1 MKKKT
6 MLLLSALL
14 TSSLVAG
21 CGTGGGGNT
30 ASSPSTA
37 PSSAPSAPSSEGGA
51 GGGSSNVI
59 KIATQSPLSGAQSL
73 EGDGIKLG
81 AQMAVQ
87 ERAEAFKK
95 LGFEIQLFPQDD
107 QADPKIGVS
116 NAEMLISDPDVY
128 AVVGHYNT
136 GVAIPSSVKYEE
148 GKLAMISPANT
159 GVELTEA
166 NRKSVNRLVA
176 RNDQIAPA
184 AAKYAK
190 DKLGAATVYLAH
202 DKTAYGQGLTDEVR
216 KAFKDLGVT
225 EVGYE
230 GVTAGEK
237 DYSAIVNQLVAKK
250 PDLVFYGGMYAEMGI
265 IAKQAREKGF
275 TGKFMGG
282 EGLESADMYK
292 IAGPAAEGIVYA
304 TVVSDIRSQ
313 EQGKQ
318 WVEKFKAAFNKEPGA
333 FSPFAYDATLVALN
347 GIEKAIQE
355 NGGKKPTREQV
366 MNAIRATN
374 EFSGLFTKV
383 TFDEKGDNKHSQ
395 VYIYQYGK
403 EKAEFLG
410 EAGN

>member
-1 MKKKT
+1 MNKKNKLFFLST
-6 MLLLSALL
+6 LLVGALV
-14 TSSLVAG
+14 TG
-21 CGTGGGGNT
+21 CGAGN
-30 ASSPSTA
+30 SSST
-37 PSSAPSAPSSEGGA
+37 
-51 GGGSSNVI
+51 GGGSSTPAPSANSGSESAATTVI
-59 KIATQSPLSGAQSL
+59 KIATQSPLSGPQSL
-73 EGDGIKLG
+73 EGEGIKLG
-81 AQMAVQ
+81 AQMAVAD
-87 ERAEAFKK
+87 RAEDFKK

-116 NAEMLISDPDVY
+116 NAEMLISDQDVM
-128 AVVGHYNT
+128 AVIGHYNT

-148 GKLAMISPANT
+148 GQLAMISPANT

-166 NRKSVNRLVA
+166 GKKTVNRLVA

-190 DKLGAATVYLAH
+190 EKMGVTSVYLAH

-216 KAFKDLGVT
+216 KAFQDLGVT
-225 EVGYE
+225 ELGYE
-230 GVTAGEK
+230 GITAGEK

-250 PDLVFYGGMYAEMGI
+250 PDLVFFGGMYAEMGI
-265 IAKQAREKGF
+265 IAKQARDKGF
-275 TGKFMGG
+275 AGKFMGG
-282 EGLESADMYK
+282 EGLESADIYK

-313 EQGKQ
+313 EQGQK
-318 WVEKFKAAFNKEPGA
+318 WIEKFKESFKKDPGA

-347 GIEKAIQE
+347 GLEKAIQE

-403 EKAEFLG
+403 DKAEFMG
-410 EAGN
+410 DAGN

>member
-1 MKKKT
+1 MKKKNK
-6 MLLLSALL
+6 LLFLSTLLVGALVTGCGSSGGANTGQ
-14 TSSLVAG
+14 TSS
-21 CGTGGGGNT
+21 GNT
-30 ASSPSTA
+30 NTPAPST
-37 PSSAPSAPSSEGGA
+37 E
-51 GGGSSNVI
+51 SNPNPGLTVL

-73 EGDGIKLG
+73 EGEGIKLG
-81 AQMAVQ
+81 AQMAVAD
-87 ERAEAFKK
+87 RAEEFKK

-107 QADPKIGVS
+107 QADPKIGVT
-116 NAEMLISDPDVY
+116 NAEMLIADQDVF
-128 AVVGHYNT
+128 AVIGHYNT
-136 GVAIPSSVKYEE
+136 GVAIPSSVKYED

-166 NRKSVNRLVA
+166 GKKSVNRLVA

-190 DKLGAATVYLAH
+190 DKLGATNVFLTH

-216 KAFKDLGVT
+216 KAFKELGVN
-225 EVGYE
+225 ELGYE
-230 GVTAGEK
+230 GITAGEK
-237 DYSAIVNQLVAKK
+237 DYSAIVNQLVARK
-250 PDLVFYGGMYAEMGI
+250 PDLVFFGGMYAEMGI
-265 IAKQAREKGF
+265 IAKQARDKGY

-282 EGLESADMYK
+282 EGLESADIYK

-313 EQGKQ
+313 EEGKK
-318 WVEKFKAAFNKEPGA
+318 WIDRFKESFKKDPGA

-366 MNAIRATN
+366 MNAIRGTN

-383 TFDEKGDNKHSQ
+383 TFDDKGDNKHSQ

-403 EKAEFLG
+403 EKAEFMG
-410 EAGN
+410 EAGK

>member
-1 MKKKT
+1 MKKNTKLILAT
-6 MLLLSALL
+6 LLVG
-14 TSSLVAG
+14 SLVTG
-21 CGTGGGGNT
+21 CGS
-30 ASSPSTA
+30 ASS
-37 PSSAPSAPSSEGGA
+37 SSSSGNNAGA
-51 GGGSSNVI
+51 SNSSNVI

-81 AQMAVQ
+81 AQLAVQ
-87 ERAEAFKK
+87 DRAEDFKK

-116 NAEMLISDPDVY
+116 NAEMLISDQDVY

-148 GKLAMISPANT
+148 GNLAMVSPANT
-159 GVELTEA
+159 GVQLTEEGK
-166 NRKSVNRLVA
+166 KSVNRLVA

-190 DKLGAATVYLAH
+190 EKMAAASVFLVH
-202 DKTAYGQGLTDEVR
+202 DKTSYGQGLADEVR

-225 EVGYE
+225 ELGYE

-237 DYSAIVNQLVAKK
+237 DYSSIVNQLIAQK
-250 PDLVFYGGMYAEMGI
+250 PDLVFYGGMYAELGI

-304 TVVSDIRSQ
+304 TVVSDIRS
-313 EQGKQ
+313 EEAGKK
-318 WVEKFKAAFNKEPGA
+318 WVERYKTAFNKEPGA
-333 FSPFAYDATLVALN
+333 FSPFAYDAALVALN
-347 GIEKAIQE
+347 GIEKAIKD

-366 MNAIRATN
+366 EAAIRATTD
-374 EFSGLFTKV
+374 FTGLFTKV
-383 TFDEKGDNKHSQ
+383 SFDEKGDNKHSQ

-403 EKAEFLG
+403 EKAEFIG
-410 EAGN
+410 KAAQ